1 MSDWKTYESTI
12 PPYDVLTDADVQKM
26 TEAIFELMRE
36 VGVKFEPHQKAFDL
50 FSGAGCD
57 ISDEGIVKFPTDL
70 VKGSIESV
78 AKSYKLWNRS
88 GTEFIE
94 HGDQYSIFMPG
105 MTCIYMIDPET
116 GERRSSTKE
125 DLAAITRV
133 ADALPEMDG
142 VCLPCKMT
150 ERPDVLGE
158 IEEFAVMVA
167 NTTKPL
173 SYLCEKPLA
182 LEAAIEMAT
191 AIRGGADQLRQKPYF
206 SHGVTPLPLQFFKE
220 HVDQLLMAAEN
231 GIPVSSGT
239 ASVGGASTPI
249 TIAGNVIHC
258 CATELAGVVLTQLA
272 EKGSFCSVGSTIV
285 FMDRVTGN
293 LGGGPET
300 FMAELAQAQI
310 ARSFGF
316 PGVSGIGGL
325 NLGKQ
330 FNQDAV
336 SMIGM
341 SMMASVFARATGCAY
356 VGSIDSDMAFSLH
369 ALLYCNELAGMSRRI
384 WKGIRVDDETLA
396 LDVTRAVG
404 PGGDYLSEMHTA
416 THCRTEFWG
425 TKYGQ
430 ATDFETWERE
440 EAKDLKDRIDEDL
453 RTILET
459 HQPELLPAPIRT
471 QIDAILNRYGVT

>member
-1 MSDWKTYESTI
+1 MSDWTTYAGAI
-12 PPYDVLTDADVQKM
+12 PPYDILSDADVQKM

-50 FSGAGCD
+50 FSSAGCD

-70 VKGSIESV
+70 IKSSIESV
-78 AKSYKLWNRS
+78 AKSYELWDRS
-88 GTEFIE
+88 GTVCVGE
-94 HGDQYSIFMPG
+94 GDQYSTFMPG
-105 MTCIYMIDPET
+105 MTCIYVEDPKT

-125 DLAAITRV
+125 DLATITRV

-173 SYLCEKPLA
+173 SYLCEYATA
-182 LEAAIEMAT
+182 LEAAIEMAA
-191 AIRGGADQLRQKPYF
+191 AIRDGKDQLKQKPYF
-206 SHGVTPLPLQFFKE
+206 SHGVTPLPLQYFKE
-220 HVDQLLMAAEN
+220 HAEQLLIAAEN
-231 GIPVSSGT
+231 GIPVGSGT

-300 FMAELAQAQI
+300 LMAELAQAQI
-310 ARSFGF
+310 ARSMGF
-316 PGVSGIGGL
+316 PGVGGNGGL
-325 NLGKQ
+325 NLGKH

-341 SMMASVFARATGCAY
+341 SMMTSIFARATGCAY
-356 VGSIDSDMAFSLH
+356 VGSIDSDMTFSLH

-396 LDVTRAVG
+396 LDVTHTVG

-425 TKYGQ
+425 TKYSL

-440 EAKDLKDRIDEDL
+440 GAKDLKERIDEDL

-459 HQPELLPAPIRT
+459 HKPEPLPDPVQS
-471 QIDAILNRYGVT
+471 QINTILKKFGAI

>member
-1 MSDWKTYESTI
+1 MTDWTTYAGVI
-12 PPYDVLTDADVQKM
+12 PPYDILTDADVQKM
-26 TEAIFELMRE
+26 TDAIFELMRE
-36 VGVKFEPHQKAFDL
+36 IGVKFEPHQKAFDL
-50 FSGAGCD
+50 FAGAGCD
-57 ISDEGIVKFPTDL
+57 ISDERIVKFPTDL
-70 VKGSIESV
+70 VESSIESV

-88 GTEFIE
+88 GTEIFE
-94 HGDQYSIFMPG
+94 HGGERSIFMPG
-105 MTCIYMIDPET
+105 MTCIFFVDPKT

-125 DLAAITRV
+125 DLATIIRV

-158 IEEFAVMVA
+158 IEEFAVMA
-167 NTTKPL
+167 TNTTKPL
-173 SYLCEKPLA
+173 TYLSEYPMA
-182 LEAAIEMAT
+182 FEAAIEMAA
-191 AIRGGADQLRQKPYF
+191 AIRGGTDQLREKPYF
-206 SHGVTPLPLQFFKE
+206 SHSVTPLPLQYFKD
-220 HVDQLLMAAEN
+220 HTDQMLLAAEN
-231 GIPVSSGT
+231 GIPVHSGT
-239 ASVGGASTPI
+239 ASIGGASTPI

-272 EKGSFCSVGSTIV
+272 EKGSYCSVGSTIV

-300 FMAELAQAQI
+300 LMAELAQAQI
-310 ARSFGF
+310 TRSMGF
-316 PGVSGIGGL
+316 PGVGGNGGL

-356 VGSIDSDMAFSLH
+356 VGSIDSDMTFSLH

-396 LDVTRAVG
+396 LDVTRSVG

-416 THCRTEFWG
+416 AHCRTEFWG

-440 EAKDLKDRIDEDL
+440 GAKDLRDRIDEEL

-459 HQPELLPAPIRT
+459 HQPEPLPDSIQS
-471 QIDAILNRYGVT
+471 QIDAILKKFGVN

>member
-1 MSDWKTYESTI
+1 MTDWTTYESNI
-12 PPYDVLTDADVQKM
+12 PPYDVLTDADVRKM

-36 VGVKFEPHQKAFDL
+36 IGVKFEPHQKAFDL
-50 FSGAGCD
+50 FSAAGCD

-78 AKSYKLWNRS
+78 AKSYKIWNRP
-88 GTEFIE
+88 GTEFVE
-94 HGDQYSIFMPG
+94 HGDQHSIFMPG
-105 MTCIYMIDPET
+105 MTCIYFEDPET

-125 DLAAITRV
+125 DLATIIRV

-158 IEEFAVMVA
+158 IEEFAVMAA

-173 SYLCEKPLA
+173 MYLCEYSAA

-191 AIRGGADQLRQKPYF
+191 EIRGGADELKQKPYF
-206 SHGVTPLPLQFFKE
+206 YHSVTPLPLQYFKE
-220 HVDQLLMAAEN
+220 HINQLLLAAES

-300 FMAELAQAQI
+300 LMAELAQAQI
-310 ARSFGF
+310 ARSMGF
-316 PGVSGIGGL
+316 PGVGGNGGL

-356 VGSIDSDMAFSLH
+356 VGSIDSDMTFSLH

-396 LDVTRAVG
+396 LDVARVVG

-416 THCRTEFWG
+416 AHCRTEFWG

-440 EAKDLKDRIDEDL
+440 GAKDLKDRIDEDL
-453 RTILET
+453 QAILET
-459 HQPELLPAPIRT
+459 YQVEPLPDSIQS
-471 QIDAILNRYGVT
+471 QIDAVLKKFGVI